1 MHPCERALL
10 KHYASAKSSR
20 RGKSSAAARGFIP
33 AGGGAN
39 SSKQAVGS
47 ADGETHCR
55 ACALGMEHV
64 DAGAERCH

>member
-33 AGGGAN
+33 AGGGVKYQFKKSYQRTA
-39 SSKQAVGS
+39 KRMVEPMPS
-47 ADGETHCR
+47 AWST
-55 ACALGMEHV
+55 
-64 DAGAERCH
+64 